1 MLRADR
7 WGRLREGVRR
17 CQLRRG
23 AWYPVLRVGTDAA
36 VVVVR
41 HQSVIVPPSYL
52 EIVDARPSKWT
63 LIARERY
70 AVGADGV
77 ALARNERPLARTGVD
92 DLEIRRGH
100 DHRLVAHDDD
110 RRVRPDAQHRVPRP
124 PAQLAPADAFP
135 QPAPAIRPKH
145 VETLQFALLASSP
158 AANKLPVLRAA
169 PFDLRARPPLVKP
182 SSRSSGCRVRDT
194 LLLVSSVL

>member
-1 MLRADR
+1 MERLDMLRADR

-70 AVGADGV
+70 AVCPNCAERV
-77 ALARNERPLARTGVD
+77 ALGAVPERMRCVRCRGVFAVE
-92 DLEIRRGH
+92 LEH
-100 DHRLVAHDDD
+100 ELS
-110 RRVRPDAQHRVPRP
+110 
-124 PAQLAPADAFP
+124 AP
-135 QPAPAIRPKH
+135 H
-145 VETLQFALLASSP
+145 
-158 AANKLPVLRAA
+158 
-169 PFDLRARPPLVKP
+169 
-182 SSRSSGCRVRDT
+182 
-194 LLLVSSVL
+194 

>member
-70 AVGADGV
+70 AVCPT
-77 ALARNERPLARTGVD
+77 ARNAWRWARC
-92 DLEIRRGH
+92 R
-100 DHRLVAHDDD
+100 
-110 RRVRPDAQHRVPRP
+110 
-124 PAQLAPADAFP
+124 
-135 QPAPAIRPKH
+135 
-145 VETLQFALLASSP
+145 
-158 AANKLPVLRAA
+158 
-169 PFDLRARPPLVKP
+169 
-182 SSRSSGCRVRDT
+182 SGCGVCAVAACSRW
-194 LLLVSSVL
+194 SSSTS